1 VKLRSARSTHQQ
13 YEGKM
18 LVLLLKV
25 LIEQRILL
33 INSKLQQ
40 AFYVLFVISVAI
52 YTVLAVPLPQRQG
65 LKLDLSFAGSCLIS

>member
-1 VKLRSARSTHQQ
+1 VKLRSARSNHQQ

-18 LVLLLKV
+18 FVLLKV
-25 LIEQRILL
+25 LIKQRILL

-65 LKLDLSFAGSCLIS
+65 LKLDLSFAVSCLIS